1 MVKHS
6 REREGTYQRLDTT
19 ENTKGEKDRRPVCL
33 PGEKEHNYNSEGG
46 MSVLKVTNEYG
57 NSVRYE
63 ISDSHRFDSLLANL
77 WQFVKDSQH

>member
-1 MVKHS
+1 MVELKILK
-6 REREGTYQRLDTT
+6 GK
-19 ENTKGEKDRRPVCL
+19 KGEGLSVYL
-33 PGEKEHNYNSEGG
+33 EKKSITINSEGG
-46 MSVLKVTNEYG
+46 VPVLEVTNEYG

>member
-1 MVKHS
+1 MSVKILK
-6 REREGTYQRLDTT
+6 GK
-19 ENTKGEKDRRPVCL
+19 KGEGLSVYLAK
-33 PGEKEHNYNSEGG
+33 KSITINSEGG
-46 MSVLKVTNEYG
+46 VPVLEVTNEYG